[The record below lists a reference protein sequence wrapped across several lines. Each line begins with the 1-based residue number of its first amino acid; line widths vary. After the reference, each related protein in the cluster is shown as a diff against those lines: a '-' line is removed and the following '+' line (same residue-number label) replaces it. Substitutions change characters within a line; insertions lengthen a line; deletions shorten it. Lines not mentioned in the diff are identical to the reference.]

1 MLVNVGRH
9 RTIFPDARPDRSL
22 YRLGP
27 VADGF
32 TIMHLGDFETNG
44 RWSLVRKGLD
54 VSAFGLNVVEI
65 EQGYSIPEHN
75 ELERDQEEVFIVLD
89 GDAVMVI
96 DGEDHPAP
104 AGTFTRVAPPL
115 QRTVRNDNEKPVR
128 LLIVSA
134 PTTSGYQ
141 DMGWA

>member
-1 MLVNVGRH
+1 M
-9 RTIFPDARPDRSL
+9 
-22 YRLGP
+22 
-27 VADGF
+27 ADGY
-32 TIMHLGDFETNG
+32 TIKRLDDCETNG
-44 RWSLVRKGLD
+44 RWSLVRRGLG
-54 VSAFGLNVVEI
+54 VESFGLYVVEI

-75 ELERDQEEVFIVLD
+75 ELERDQEEVFIVLE
-89 GDAVMVI
+89 GEAVMVI

-115 QRTVRNDNEKPVR
+115 MRTVRNDGEAPVR

-134 PTTSGYQ
+134 PTTSGYE

>member
-1 MLVNVGRH
+1 MAKTL
-9 RTIFPDARPDRSL
+9 ALRSL
-22 YRLGP
+22 SRYSTSNTRH
-27 VADGF
+27 
-32 TIMHLGDFETNG
+32 I
-44 RWSLVRKGLD
+44 WSRY
-54 VSAFGLNVVEI
+54 SFGLNVVEI

-75 ELERDQEEVFIVLD
+75 ELERDQEEVFVVLD

-96 DGEDHPAP
+96 DGEEHPAP
-104 AGTFTRVAPPL
+104 AGTFTRVAPSL
-115 QRTVRNDNEKPVR
+115 TRTVRNDGEKPVR

>member
-1 MLVNVGRH
+1 MTAG
-9 RTIFPDARPDRSL
+9 
-22 YRLGP
+22 
-27 VADGF
+27 GF
-32 TIMHLGDFETNG
+32 TIKRLGDFERNG
-44 RWSLVRKGLD
+44 RWSLVRRGLG
-54 VSAFGLNVVEI
+54 VESFGLNVVEI

-96 DGEDHPAP
+96 DGENHPAP
-104 AGTFTRVAPPL
+104 AGTFVRVAPPL
-115 QRTVRNDNEKPVR
+115 MRTVRNDGEAPVR

>member
-1 MLVNVGRH
+1 V
-9 RTIFPDARPDRSL
+9 PDRSL

-27 VADGF
+27 VANGF
-32 TIMHLGDFETNG
+32 TIKHLGDFETNG

-54 VSAFGLNVVEI
+54 VSCFGMNVVEI

-104 AGTFTRVAPPL
+104 AGTFTRVAPSL

>member
-1 MLVNVGRH
+1 
-9 RTIFPDARPDRSL
+9 
-22 YRLGP
+22 
-27 VADGF
+27 VAEGF
-32 TIMHLGDFETNG
+32 TIGKLGEFEQNG
-44 RWSLVRKGLD
+44 RWQLVRRGLG
-54 VSAFGLNVVEI
+54 VESFGLNVVEI

-75 ELERDQEEVFIVLD
+75 EVDRDQEEVFIVLE

-104 AGTFTRVAPPL
+104 AGTFVRVAPPL
-115 QRTVRNDNEKPVR
+115 MRTVRNVGEQPVT

-134 PTTSGYQ
+134 PTTSGYT

>member
-1 MLVNVGRH
+1 MSER
-9 RTIFPDARPDRSL
+9 
-22 YRLGP
+22 
-27 VADGF
+27 F
-32 TIMHLGDFETNG
+32 TIGHLGEFEQNG
-44 RWSLVRKGLD
+44 RWQLVRRGLG
-54 VSAFGLNVVEI
+54 VESFGLNVVEI

-75 ELERDQEEVFIVLD
+75 ELERDQEEVFIVLE

-104 AGTFTRVAPPL
+104 AGTFVRVAPPSM
-115 QRTVRNDNEKPVR
+115 RTVRNDEEPPVT

-134 PTTSGYQ
+134 PTTSGYT